1 MAAVL
6 ALLSSLLWGSAD
18 FLGGSVSRRHRAALV
33 VGVSQAVGLLA
44 VLVVAGV
51 AGAFGDDTGYVPW
64 AMLSGIAGVVGLVS
78 FYAALAA
85 GTMGVVS
92 PIAALGVV
100 VPVLVGLARG
110 ERPGTLQ
117 VVGIVVAI
125 AGVVLASG
133 PELSG
138 RAGARPLLLAGVAAV
153 GFGFAL
159 LAIAEGSRSSTVMTL
174 VTMRT
179 TSVTLLVAA
188 LLVALG
194 RGFPRADLRLG
205 RADLLL
211 VALVGVGDVSANLT
225 FGLASTR
232 GLVSVVA
239 VLGSL
244 YPVVTVLLARVLH
257 GERLGTAQTVGVAG
271 ALGGV
276 ALIAVS

>member
-117 VVGIVVAI
+117 VAGIVVAI